1 MFTRVLNFR
10 GAKNIDGGVGLVRDS
25 ATPVL
30 REQKGYRGTTASAD
44 RDGGVFGILSLWDTE
59 ANRDGSFDALAGLR
73 QQALDVMGGELTVDS
88 FELLV
93 EEIVS
98 PHSRLS
104 AHGHADQHGSF
115 EGRREFGRLQE

>member
-59 ANRDGSFDALAGLR
+59 ANRDGSFDVLAAGWELRRGQFPTNRARRDAVGGL
-73 QQALDVMGGELTVDS
+73 
-88 FELLV
+88 
-93 EEIVS
+93 S
-98 PHSRLS
+98 PRARRRAPRSRS
-104 AHGHADQHGSF
+104 R
-115 EGRREFGRLQE
+115 GRRW